1 MKLIIES
8 PNIDDYLAEIPPIIT
23 FNTPM
28 ISQEIEW
35 IKEQTSNPEKQARI
49 AFEIARDDIFHSFDT
64 KHPLVTI
71 NAEDVLKSSEGICF
85 SKSHL
90 LVALLRGLS
99 IPAGFCYQRVLRVPT
114 DENSGFALHGLNAIY
129 LREYGWFRVDPR
141 GNKPGVN
148 SQFSIEPE
156 QLAYTIHPHLGEVD
170 YPTVYAKPLDSVIQ
184 SMQESA
190 TTQELFFNRPDSI

>member
-1 MKLIIES
+1 
-8 PNIDDYLAEIPPIIT
+8 
-23 FNTPM
+23 M

-64 KHPLVTI
+64 KQPLVTI